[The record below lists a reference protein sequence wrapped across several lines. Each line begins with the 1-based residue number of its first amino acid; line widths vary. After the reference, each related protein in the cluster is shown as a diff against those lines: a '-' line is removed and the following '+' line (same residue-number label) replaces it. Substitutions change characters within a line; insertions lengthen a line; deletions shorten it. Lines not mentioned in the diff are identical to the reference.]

1 MLIWINHTENY
12 PPCSAQPPGKDLNY
26 TNIVTSFLKNDDK
39 ILILKRSDKVK
50 SMRNLWAGISG
61 IIEKDDLSPLSR
73 AEIEIFE
80 ETGIKQEQIN
90 LLKESQQMKIISPQ
104 YKNHKWNIFPFL
116 FKVENPEIKLN
127 WENSEFEWINP
138 SNIVNYKTV
147 PSLDK
152 ILFNLL

>member
-1 MLIWINHTENY
+1 M
-12 PPCSAQPPGKDLNY
+12 K
-26 TNIVTSFLKNDDK
+26 
-39 ILILKRSDKVK
+39 
-50 SMRNLWAGISG
+50 NLWAGISG

-73 AEIEIFE
+73 AKIEIFE

-104 YKNHKWNIFPFL
+104 YKNHKWNIFPFI
-116 FKVENPEIKLN
+116 FKVENPKIKLN
-127 WENSEFEWINP
+127 WENSEFEWIKP
-138 SNIVNYKTV
+138 SNIVDYKTV